1 MSQKFENLIWIL
13 RRIDITCSKIEKK
26 LVKSFP
32 QKMADLAL
40 RPWTAS
46 KELALASITQ
56 NFQAELRRM
65 NSESD
70 SHFPILNNPVHSS
83 EQLTS
88 VDADECYI
96 LPSAHFPMLLCFN
109 TCTTPSSPKSS
120 RLTSSEN
127 ERFDTRKR
135 PEEMN
140 VPILRQ

>member
-1 MSQKFENLIWIL
+1 
-13 RRIDITCSKIEKK
+13 
-26 LVKSFP
+26 
-32 QKMADLAL
+32 MADLAL

-46 KELALASITQ
+46 KESALASITQ